1 MKVVNTIDELRAARD
16 KLTAP
21 LGLVPTMGFLHPGHL
36 SLVQR
41 ARMECETVAVSIF
54 VNPTQFGP
62 QEDLV
67 SYPRDID
74 RDLALLDAEGV
85 DLVWMPTNEVIYPE
99 DFQSWVQVDQVTQPL
114 EGARRPGHF
123 RGVTTIVAKLFNG
136 VQPQR
141 AYFGQKDAQQV
152 VVIRQMVRDLNFPLE
167 IVVCPL
173 IREADGLAMSSR
185 NTYLNQEERQAAT
198 VLFRA
203 LSAAKSAY
211 EDGLRDADTLQDII
225 CQMIEGQHLAK
236 LQYVSVAHPN
246 TLDELSTVESDAL
259 FSMAVYIGKTRLIDN
274 FLLRDG
280 CWQIGEML
288 K

>member
-1 MKVVNTIDELRAARD
+1 
-16 KLTAP
+16 
-21 LGLVPTMGFLHPGHL
+21 
-36 SLVQR
+36 
-41 ARMECETVAVSIF
+41 
-54 VNPTQFGP
+54 
-62 QEDLV
+62 
-67 SYPRDID
+67 
-74 RDLALLDAEGV
+74 
-85 DLVWMPTNEVIYPE
+85 
-99 DFQSWVQVDQVTQPL
+99 
-114 EGARRPGHF
+114 
-123 RGVTTIVAKLFNG
+123 
-136 VQPQR
+136 
-141 AYFGQKDAQQV
+141 
-152 VVIRQMVRDLNFPLE
+152 
-167 IVVCPL
+167 
-173 IREADGLAMSSR
+173 MSSR

-246 TLDELSTVESDAL
+246 TLVELSTVESDAL